1 MPRQTYHAKPGEIEA
16 SWHLFDAEGRILGRF
31 ATEIATI
38 LMGKHRPTYTPHV
51 LSGDFVIVTNASKIV
66 MTGNK
71 LDDKS
76 LRRYSGYPGGQNVES
91 YRTVLEKDP
100 CRVVREA
107 IHRMLPADASADRSS
122 RGSRC
127 TPDPTI
133 PTRPSSLRPSRSP
146 DPRTLAGFP
155 PKPLPLLGR
164 PSR

>member
-1 MPRQTYHAKPGEIEA
+1 MKTYMAKTADQSKRG
-16 SWHLFDAEGRILGRF
+16 WYHVDATDQVLGRL
-31 ATEIATI
+31 ATKLAKV

-100 CRVVREA
+100 CRVVKEA
-107 IHRMLPADASADRSS
+107 IVRMLPSGR
-122 RGSRC
+122 
-127 TPDPTI
+127 
-133 PTRPSSLRPSRSP
+133 
-146 DPRTLAGFP
+146 
-155 PKPLPLLGR
+155 LGR
-164 PSR
+164 QIESRLKVYAGPDHPHQAQRPEPLEIA

>member
-1 MPRQTYHAKPGEIEA
+1 MARQTYFAKTGELER
-16 SWHLFDAEGRILGRF
+16 SWHHVDADGQILGRM

-51 LSGDFVIVTNASKIV
+51 LSGDFVIVTNAAKIV

-100 CRVVREA
+100 CRVVKEA
-107 IHRMLPADASADRSS
+107 IVRMLPSGR
-122 RGSRC
+122 
-127 TPDPTI
+127 
-133 PTRPSSLRPSRSP
+133 
-146 DPRTLAGFP
+146 
-155 PKPLPLLGR
+155 LGR
-164 PSR
+164 QIESRLKVYAGPDHPHQAQRPETLEIA

>member
-1 MPRQTYHAKPGEIEA
+1 MPRQTYHAKTGEIEA
-16 SWHLFDAEGRILGRF
+16 SWHHFDAEGRILGRF

-100 CRVVREA
+100 CRVVKEA
-107 IHRMLPADASADRSS
+107 IVRMLPSGR
-122 RGSRC
+122 
-127 TPDPTI
+127 
-133 PTRPSSLRPSRSP
+133 
-146 DPRTLAGFP
+146 
-155 PKPLPLLGR
+155 LGR
-164 PSR
+164 QIESRLKVYAGPDHPHQAQRPETLEIA

>member
-1 MPRQTYHAKPGEIEA
+1 MPRQTYHAKTGEIEA
-16 SWHLFDAEGRILGRF
+16 NWHHFDAEGRILGRF

-38 LMGKHRPTYTPHV
+38 LMGKHRPTYAPHV

-100 CRVVREA
+100 CRVVKEA
-107 IHRMLPADASADRSS
+107 IVRMLPSGR
-122 RGSRC
+122 
-127 TPDPTI
+127 
-133 PTRPSSLRPSRSP
+133 
-146 DPRTLAGFP
+146 
-155 PKPLPLLGR
+155 LGR
-164 PSR
+164 QIESRLKVYAGPDHPHQAQRPETLEIA

>member
-1 MPRQTYHAKPGEIEA
+1 MPRQTYHAKTGEIEA
-16 SWHLFDAEGRILGRF
+16 NWHHFDAEGRILGRF

-100 CRVVREA
+100 CRVVKEA
-107 IHRMLPADASADRSS
+107 IVRMLPSGR
-122 RGSRC
+122 
-127 TPDPTI
+127 
-133 PTRPSSLRPSRSP
+133 
-146 DPRTLAGFP
+146 
-155 PKPLPLLGR
+155 LGR
-164 PSR
+164 QIESRLKVYAGPDHPHQAQRPETLEIA

>member
-1 MPRQTYHAKPGEIEA
+1 MPRQTYHAKTGEIEA
-16 SWHLFDAEGRILGRF
+16 SWHHFDAEGRILGRF

-38 LMGKHRPTYTPHV
+38 LMGKHRPTYTPRV

-100 CRVVREA
+100 CRVVKEA
-107 IHRMLPADASADRSS
+107 IVRMLPSGR
-122 RGSRC
+122 
-127 TPDPTI
+127 
-133 PTRPSSLRPSRSP
+133 
-146 DPRTLAGFP
+146 
-155 PKPLPLLGR
+155 LGR
-164 PSR
+164 QIESRLKVYAGPDHPHQAQRPETLEIA